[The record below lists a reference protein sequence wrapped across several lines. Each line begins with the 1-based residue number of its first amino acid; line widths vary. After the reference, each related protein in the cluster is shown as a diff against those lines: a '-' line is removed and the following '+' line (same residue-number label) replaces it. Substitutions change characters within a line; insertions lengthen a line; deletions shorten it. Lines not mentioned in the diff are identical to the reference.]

1 MSIIKIGVL
10 GLAAVICA
18 ITVKEQ
24 KPQFAMLISLAAGIL
39 ISYNTVF
46 RLQTISELLK
56 SLMEYSDMKET
67 YFAILI
73 KIVGISYIADFC
85 SGICKD
91 SGYQAIA
98 GQIEV
103 FGKIAVLTVSMPV
116 IMAVFQTITA
126 FLKT

>member
-18 ITVKEQ
+18 MTVKEQ

-39 ISYNTVF
+39 ISYNTIF
-46 RLQTISELLK
+46 RLQTISELWK
-56 SLMEYSDMKET
+56 SLMAYSAMKET